1 MVYPQYWK
9 NEKDIDTLEVDLLEK
24 LNNLVHHFGRNV
36 KVQGEEIGGILNS
49 LKLYHQKTFFAQ
61 TISDQYCVLEKPIE
75 YGAVIKL
82 WTNLGESQF
91 LQENMLEYFKF
102 VDLCQT
108 MILGSVEDKRMFSAL
123 SFLNLKLRN
132 KLGNNVDTCLRLY
145 ATKHEITNFPFNR
158 SLALW
163 R

>member
-1 MVYPQYWK
+1 MVYPPYW
-9 NEKDIDTLEVDLLEK
+9 NIEKDINTLKVEFLAK
-24 LNNLVHHFGRNV
+24 LSILVYHFGRNV
-36 KVQGEEIGGILNS
+36 KVQGEDIGGILDS
-49 LKLYHQKTFFAQ
+49 SKLYQKKTCIAQ

-91 LQENMLEYFKF
+91 LQENMSEYFKL

-123 SFLNLKLRN
+123 SFLKSKLRN
-132 KLGNNVDTCLRLY
+132 KLDNNVDTCLIL
-145 ATKHEITNFPFNR
+145 
-158 SLALW
+158 
-163 R
+163 